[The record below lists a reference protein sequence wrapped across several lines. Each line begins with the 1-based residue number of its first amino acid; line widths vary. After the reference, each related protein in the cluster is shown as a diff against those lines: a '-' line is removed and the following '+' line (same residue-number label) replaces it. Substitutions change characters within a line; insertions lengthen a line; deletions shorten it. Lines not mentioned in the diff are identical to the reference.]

1 MAERRPDRAAS
12 SSEETRDLLRRAQA
26 GDSEAKEE
34 LVRHNMRLVAA
45 VVHRFQWSGIDF
57 DDLFQVGCIGL
68 VKAIDG
74 FDLTFDV
81 RFSTYAVPVIMGEIR
96 QYVRRQHPMRLGAK
110 LEALMRDV
118 TACRE
123 RLTAQLVR
131 EPTVGEIAAELGVDS
146 EDVAAALA
154 ARLPIASL
162 DEPVYQ
168 KDGEAVPMG
177 QRLTADDEPDRFVEN
192 VALKAAL
199 AQLPE
204 WDRQLVV
211 LRFFEE
217 KSQTETAKLL
227 GVSQAHISRAERR
240 ILRQFRESFA

>member
-1 MAERRPDRAAS
+1 MAEQRLAQHAS
-12 SSEETRDLLRRAQA
+12 SPDETRALLIRARA
-26 GDSEAKEE
+26 GDSEAKDE
-34 LVRHNMRLVAA
+34 LVRNNMRLVAA

-74 FDLTFDV
+74 FDLSYDV

-96 QYVRRQHPMRLGAK
+96 QYVRRQHPVRLGAK
-110 LEALMRDV
+110 LETLMRDV
-118 TACRE
+118 AVCRE
-123 RLTAQLVR
+123 QLTVQFAR
-131 EPTVGEIAAELGVDS
+131 EPTVGEIASELGVDS

-154 ARLPIASL
+154 ARQPVASL

-177 QRLTADDEPDRFVEN
+177 QRLAADDEHERFVEN

-199 AQLPE
+199 AQLPDWE
-204 WDRQLVV
+204 RRLVV

-217 KSQTETAKLL
+217 KSQTETAQLL

>member
-1 MAERRPDRAAS
+1 MAEQRLAQHAS
-12 SSEETRDLLRRAQA
+12 SPDETRALLIRARA
-26 GDSEAKEE
+26 GDSEAKDE
-34 LVRHNMRLVAA
+34 LVRNNMRLVAA

-74 FDLTFDV
+74 FDLSYDV

-96 QYVRRQHPMRLGAK
+96 QYVRRQHPVRLGAK
-110 LEALMRDV
+110 LETLMRDV
-118 TACRE
+118 AVCRE
-123 RLTAQLVR
+123 QLTVQFAR
-131 EPTVGEIAAELGVDS
+131 EPTVGEIASELGVDS

-154 ARLPIASL
+154 ARQPVASL

-177 QRLTADDEPDRFVEN
+177 QRLAADDEYERFVEN

-199 AQLPE
+199 AQLPDWE
-204 WDRQLVV
+204 RRLVV

-217 KSQTETAKLL
+217 KSQTETAQLL